1 MSKFGRQFDFR
12 LGIVDAPSIAKE
24 LGYGIFQIFL
34 GAPERANSRARKV
47 SELKKMGEELERNK
61 IEMVIH
67 GSYTINLCHPRRSRM
82 YKTSVRS
89 LVRDLCASSIIGNR
103 CIGVIVH
110 MGKNILSNNIT
121 NDEALGNY
129 VSGLKDALKVAP
141 KDTTIILET
150 GASQGRE
157 VGSKIEDLAKIC
169 RSLGKSE
176 QSRVKVCVDTCHIW
190 ASGYDISTGNGV
202 SKFFKRFDRLIGI
215 DKISIIHLNDSKTP
229 LGSGVDRHADLGYG
243 YINKIGLKKVAKF
256 ARKMNI
262 PVIFETP
269 LDAINPITN
278 QEISPDEE
286 LKLFVSWL
294 RTK

>member
-1 MSKFGRQFDFR
+1 MAKFGRQIDFR
-12 LGIVDAPSIAKE
+12 LEIIDAPSVAKE

-34 GAPERANSRARKV
+34 GAPQQAISKARRV

-67 GSYTINLCHPRRSRM
+67 GSYTINLCHPRSSRM

-89 LVRDLCASSIIGNR
+89 LVQDLSASSIIGNR

-110 MGKNILSNNIT
+110 MGKNILSNNIS
-121 NDEALGNY
+121 NDDALGNY
-129 VSGLKDALKVAP
+129 VSGLKDALMVAP
-141 KDTTIILET
+141 EDATIILET

-157 VGSKIEDLAKIC
+157 VGSKIEDLAKIYW
-169 RSLGKSE
+169 SLEKGE
-176 QSRVKVCVDTCHIW
+176 QRRIKICVDTCHIW
-190 ASGYDISTGNGV
+190 ATGYDISTASGV
-202 SKFFKRFDRLIGI
+202 KNFFGRFDRLIGN
-215 DKISIIHLNDSKTP
+215 DKIGIIHLNDSKTP

-243 YINKIGLKKVAKF
+243 YINKTGLKKVVKF
-256 ARKMNI
+256 ARKKNI

-278 QEISPDEE
+278 QEVTPDEE